1 MSLPLIATPS
11 FGIGATEAV
20 VIGLVILV
28 LFGATRLPKLGKG
41 IGEGIRN
48 FRSSMRRRL
57 PKGEHAVGLDWNT
70 SELK

>member
-1 MSLPLIATPS
+1 MMSLPLIATPL

-20 VIGLVILV
+20 VIGLVVLV

-48 FRSSMRRRL
+48 FRSSIKGHAETL
-57 PKGEHAVGLDWNT
+57 PENSDADETPKG
-70 SELK
+70 